1 MSLATD
7 ILKRTGANLVA
18 TPRQRTQTKR
28 GQIKMP
34 DVTPKHKHC
43 FCSGKNWYTRVEVDG
58 VKYYLGSHPTEKRAS
73 IAARLFLFWARR
85 FGAEGVPLE
94 PVTRY
99 DPDAPKPDKLSIAQI
114 HKALRYGQTLTED
127 ELKSVL
133 TEVLASRL

>member
-7 ILKRTGANLVA
+7 ILKHSGANLVA

-28 GQIKMP
+28 GQIKTP

-43 FCSGKNWYTRVEVDG
+43 FCSGKSWYAQIKIDG
-58 VKYYLGSHPTEKRAS
+58 VKYYLGSHPTEQRAS
-73 IAARLFLFWARR
+73 IAAKLFLFWARR
-85 FGAEGVPLE
+85 FGASGVPLE
-94 PVTRY
+94 PVRRY
-99 DPDAPKPDKLSIAQI
+99 DPDAPKPERLSLAQI
-114 HKALRYGQTLTED
+114 HAALRYGHSLTED